1 MSTHTIA
8 PKVSKLEVI
17 QTGSRR
23 RWSVAEK
30 LRIVAESTSVPNN
43 VAATARRNGLSS
55 GQLSDWRKQVREG
68 KLALSVDEA
77 GFVPVHLAPDVP
89 INQAASGALEQLGY
103 KPVSGG
109 CSSGRIEIGLL
120 NGIRVVVG
128 PDVDASALRRVLK
141 ALERR

>member
-68 KLALSVDEA
+68 KLAGTS
-77 GFVPVHLAPDVP
+77 
-89 INQAASGALEQLGY
+89 NNR
-103 KPVSGG
+103 
-109 CSSGRIEIGLL
+109 GR
-120 NGIRVVVG
+120 
-128 PDVDASALRRVLK
+128 
-141 ALERR
+141 

>member
-55 GQLSDWRKQVREG
+55 GQLSDWRKQARQG

-77 GFVPVHLAPDVP
+77 GFVPVHLAPAVP
-89 INQAASGALEQLGY
+89 INQAGGALDHLCY
-103 KPVSGG
+103 RPVPDGG
-109 CSSGRIEIGLL
+109 GRDRIEIGLL
-120 NGIRVVVG
+120 SGVRLVVG
-128 PDVDASALRRVLK
+128 PDVDATALRRVLK